1 MKSLEN
7 EINLED
13 KHFDKSK
20 PSAPNNAM
28 DDYFDKSKPSAPNIL
43 KINQHSEII
52 EDPDDANYDH

>member
-1 MKSLEN
+1 
-7 EINLED
+7 
-13 KHFDKSK
+13 
-20 PSAPNNAM
+20 M